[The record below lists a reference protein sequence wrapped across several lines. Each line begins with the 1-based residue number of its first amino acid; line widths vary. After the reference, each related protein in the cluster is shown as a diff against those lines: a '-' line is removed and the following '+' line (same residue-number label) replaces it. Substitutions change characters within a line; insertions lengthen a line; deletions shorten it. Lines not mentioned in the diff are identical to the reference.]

1 MIEKAYHK
9 DYALE
14 NIGSFGEY
22 LPAAKAALRLAGEE
36 ERLKISELDV
46 KNNSLNLTKATA
58 EKLYGGS
65 LALTQ
70 SRIDSFVGCP
80 LRYFCN
86 YTLKLNPTG
95 RAEFNAANIG
105 TFIHEVL
112 EKFFDTLKKKGTDI
126 ASITDEEKDSL
137 IMAAAKGFA
146 ERYFEG
152 IPKRS
157 ERLKTTID
165 RLCRSA
171 RPVVDGLCD
180 EFANCKFAPKF
191 FELAIDKNKPG
202 NPEPAIFKASD
213 GRDVYIYGVIDRVDT
228 YENDGDVY
236 VRVVDYKTGSKEFS
250 PSDLER
256 GENLQ
261 MFLYLKSIVDTDKP
275 EFRKS
280 LGLADGRKAIPS
292 GVIYVKT
299 DVGDG
304 KITSPDGKGRE
315 NVLEKQKRL
324 GMILDDPISIEA
336 MNKNYLPIKV
346 DKKSGELLTEG
357 SKLVYSSEG
366 WEAINEK
373 IANAIKDIA
382 DRMISGEI
390 AATKDCGKGAEA
402 CRYCDFKAFC
412 RSSS

>member
-1 MIEKAYHK
+1 MR
-9 DYALE
+9 D
-14 NIGSFGEY
+14 SFRSIN
-22 LPAAKAALRLAGEE
+22 AAIRMKLLRQTDNGKVYIAEGH
-36 ERLKISELDV
+36 ISEFQSV
-46 KNNSLNLTKATA
+46 LNEKSVKATA

-202 NPEPAIFKASD
+202 NPDELTVPLIVAVKFRGTVDNVTAAVEAAKSD
-213 GRDVYIYGVIDRVDT
+213 V
-228 YENDGDVY
+228 
-236 VRVVDYKTGSKEFS
+236 KE
-250 PSDLER
+250 EK
-256 GENLQ
+256 E
-261 MFLYLKSIVDTDKP
+261 KEKDK
-275 EFRKS
+275 
-280 LGLADGRKAIPS
+280 
-292 GVIYVKT
+292 
-299 DVGDG
+299 
-304 KITSPDGKGRE
+304 
-315 NVLEKQKRL
+315 EK
-324 GMILDDPISIEA
+324 
-336 MNKNYLPIKV
+336 V
-346 DKKSGELLTEG
+346 
-357 SKLVYSSEG
+357 
-366 WEAINEK
+366 
-373 IANAIKDIA
+373 
-382 DRMISGEI
+382 
-390 AATKDCGKGAEA
+390 A
-402 CRYCDFKAFC
+402 CRHFGGLPQRECGD
-412 RSSS
+412 